1 MKLEELTEGKILKY
15 LGLFFTGLI
24 FLTITIVL
32 VFNSPGNFRNQVF
45 ERAVG
50 SLLVIP
56 PNQPDVLRVV
66 YTGVSTPLTPQI
78 AQQSVVISINNRN
91 YVFDAGSRSTAN
103 FISQGTLE
111 VASIEAV
118 FLTHTH
124 SDHIGSLGEL
134 VLASW
139 GRGRTNAM
147 PVYGATELTQN
158 VVDGFKLA
166 YQPDRLHRVAH
177 HGEEFFNPEHGLL
190 EAHVF
195 HVEEGEKSVFK
206 DSNIEVFAFDVP
218 HGPVD
223 GSVGYRIV
231 AGDRSV
237 IISGDTDLMDD
248 YSFANG
254 VDLLIHEAILE
265 QETAEIAQAS
275 RNLGNERM
283 GVIFDDIQNYHTNL
297 IDYEGHPG
305 LLSRLDGIDIG
316 MLALIHI
323 IPDKDNIITK
333 KRLRHF
339 KSQASFTTTVVEDNM
354 EMQLPL
360 NSDKIFIK

>member
-1 MKLEELTEGKILKY
+1 M
-15 LGLFFTGLI
+15 
-24 FLTITIVL
+24 
-32 VFNSPGNFRNQVF
+32 
-45 ERAVG
+45 
-50 SLLVIP
+50 
-56 PNQPDVLRVV
+56 
-66 YTGVSTPLTPQI
+66 
-78 AQQSVVISINNRN
+78 
-91 YVFDAGSRSTAN
+91 
-103 FISQGTLE
+103 
-111 VASIEAV
+111 
-118 FLTHTH
+118 
-124 SDHIGSLGEL
+124 
-134 VLASW
+134 
-139 GRGRTNAM
+139 
-147 PVYGATELTQN
+147 
-158 VVDGFKLA
+158 
-166 YQPDRLHRVAH
+166 
-177 HGEEFFNPEHGLL
+177 
-190 EAHVF
+190 
-195 HVEEGEKSVFK
+195 
-206 DSNIEVFAFDVP
+206 
-218 HGPVD
+218 
-223 GSVGYRIV
+223 GYRIV

-323 IPDKDNIITK
+323 IPDKDLMITK
-333 KRLRHF
+333 KKLRHF
-339 KSQASFTTTVVEDNM
+339 KSQTSFTTTVVEDNM